1 MSISTWAC
9 SEVFGFWCSYV
20 LPVSVPDLLDSLMH
34 LAQLTSTLSLF
45 ISLHMLPLTIL
56 FYLLLC
62 PSTHTFPVC
71 FVSLCLSGSVL
82 QCSDFFLH
90 LPFTQ
95 YSKVPNLILSPSLIS
110 FNGLASDVTM
120 YLNQPSGK
128 PPGHYGSLLHNIQLV
143 FNERL
148 LLSDTLSPCFPIAP
162 IPGLD

>member
-20 LPVSVPDLLDSLMH
+20 LPVSVLDLLDSLMH
-34 LAQLTSTLSLF
+34 LAQLTRTLSLF
-45 ISLHMLPLTIL
+45 ISLHLLPLTIL

-82 QCSDFFLH
+82 QCSNFFLH

-95 YSKVPNLILSPSLIS
+95 YSKVPNLILSPSPIS

-120 YLNQPSGK
+120 YLISQAENHQVILDLFSPTSSWFSMRGCSCLT
-128 PPGHYGSLLHNIQLV
+128 PYLHA
-143 FNERL
+143 
-148 LLSDTLSPCFPIAP
+148 FP
-162 IPGLD
+162 